1 VLCTEVPSIV
11 DFSQLYSNGSLKI
24 LGNDKMSSTKRGFIF
39 ICFTKIYHEKIMRT
53 FMKIIFSSRIQLLL
67 HNTKKM
73 IHVETVPRIGI
84 GMMKENSGG
93 GEVKYDIF
101 DTL

>member
-1 VLCTEVPSIV
+1 
-11 DFSQLYSNGSLKI
+11 
-24 LGNDKMSSTKRGFIF
+24 
-39 ICFTKIYHEKIMRT
+39 MRT